1 MIILKEHQLSA
12 KAFLHSRQGLGGLL
26 WHEMGLG
33 KTLTSLFY
41 VRERFAMLR
50 REGIANNPK
59 FLVIMPKSAGIT
71 WKKEVQRNAS
81 DLWPSMIMLP
91 VSRLKQFKRYLLQ
104 HDIRVIIVDESHYL
118 KNPEADRTQ
127 FFAEILKYLAFEG
140 MGNFF
145 QGKIIFLTGTPYMN
159 NAGELFPSWAV
170 LAARN
175 AAEAAGRLSSA
186 AQFEKWRGSFANRND
201 ICFNKFDRK
210 RKMMISVNATTWEGT
225 NKATRHEMDAL
236 VASFTHYRSAAE
248 CLDMPEKTLVE
259 VDLGLPDDK
268 LLADAKLEESDFFIE
283 QLATIAKAKTPH
295 AIEWVKNFFEESK
308 DRQLVI
314 FSQFKEPIL
323 RLKELLKEHMVLVTG
338 DEVGRQRDSN
348 INKFQEGKVKVIG
361 LTYGAGAESIN
372 LQNANYTLYIGYP
385 WTWAKLAQAMA
396 RTWRQG
402 QHKPTFHYFLLSG
415 QSDARVLE
423 KVMTKQ
429 NDTNDLE
436 AAIKTLTADFM
447 SKVSTVDDLI

>member
-1 MIILKEHQLSA
+1 
-12 KAFLHSRQGLGGLL
+12 
-26 WHEMGLG
+26 
-33 KTLTSLFY
+33 
-41 VRERFAMLR
+41 
-50 REGIANNPK
+50 
-59 FLVIMPKSAGIT
+59 
-71 WKKEVQRNAS
+71 
-81 DLWPSMIMLP
+81 
-91 VSRLKQFKRYLLQ
+91 
-104 HDIRVIIVDESHYL
+104 
-118 KNPEADRTQ
+118 
-127 FFAEILKYLAFEG
+127 

-436 AAIKTLTADFM
+436 AAIKTLTTDFM